1 MRQRA
6 KRSQFS
12 LKIQCLPNA
21 IDENGGGPG
30 VRLRKRHQKEK
41 LSRRVRSEV
50 AGATGFAKLPAPE
63 KFRFASN
70 GDDRPV
76 CLEMAKERG
85 SLTKGK

>member
-1 MRQRA
+1 
-6 KRSQFS
+6 
-12 LKIQCLPNA
+12 
-21 IDENGGGPG
+21 
-30 VRLRKRHQKEK
+30 
-41 LSRRVRSEV
+41 VRSEV

>member
-1 MRQRA
+1 
-6 KRSQFS
+6 
-12 LKIQCLPNA
+12 
-21 IDENGGGPG
+21 
-30 VRLRKRHQKEK
+30 
-41 LSRRVRSEV
+41 VRSEV

-85 SLTKGK
+85 SLTKASEQQVSNPATEL